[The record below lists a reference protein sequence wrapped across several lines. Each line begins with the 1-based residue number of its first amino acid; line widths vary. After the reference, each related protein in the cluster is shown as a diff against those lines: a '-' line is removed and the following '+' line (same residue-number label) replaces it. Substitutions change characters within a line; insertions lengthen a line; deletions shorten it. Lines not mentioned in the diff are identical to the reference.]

1 MKKVSDEVDGDKD
14 ESFLQTYTTIL
25 DGDGQAFAKI
35 PK

>member
-1 MKKVSDEVDGDKD
+1 MKLIFLHGDKD
-14 ESFLQTYTTIL
+14 ESFLQTDTTIL